1 MYCSSMWFN
10 STVTSMKKL
19 KIAYNNGLRRLLNLP
34 KYNSASEMFVNL
46 NIPYSNELLRKF
58 VFSFKTRIIESD
70 NSLVNGIVT
79 STITLLSSIWVWWSD
94 ILDTQP

>member
-1 MYCSSMWFN
+1 
-10 STVTSMKKL
+10 MKKL

-46 NIPYSNELLRKF
+46 NIPPFKELLRKF
-58 VFSFKTRIIESD
+58 VFSFQTRIIESD

-79 STITLLSSIWVWWSD
+79 STISLFSTIWAGGVIFLTLTHNNNYFLC
-94 ILDTQP
+94 